1 MLCLMVARMMAT
13 GETVNITKIETAEE
27 NMMAVIAV
35 AVVNMESVATVT
47 DIVEQIRIAGTLGAD

>member
-1 MLCLMVARMMAT
+1 MVARMMAT